1 MSNLYIVPY
10 MSSQLALD
18 KQLEDRRCDLLAQI
32 DSAIGSH
39 GPTDSLSAANLK
51 SLYNKTVDEQW
62 SRRSGSFPDPLVAFP
77 EDIWES
83 IIAQVVDYTYDGW
96 CGNSLLRLLDVSRL
110 WMTKLISCPV
120 LWTTI
125 TINPGEGDLLAKAA
139 VYLYLSKQSN
149 LKIEFTSTDQ
159 RQLPKELYDMLAPHT
174 GRVVELSFHFWESD
188 LFEQIVGVIQL
199 IGHLPRLKWIRNEF
213 TNENLNRL
221 IQYVPYLRGVESVR
235 LGVED
240 LIYPCPVLVDAIC
253 FKLSFRGKLPDIWYN
268 YNHLRN
274 LALWGGYICLLDI
287 LNRLNCPLVTL
298 TVIEMPSKG
307 FRAFLKSISRFYL
320 LQSLQ
325 VTIYPRLQ
333 LQDVEFST
341 DVPLSILPIKSLW
354 LSFHMSNEDADTVF
368 EEHSEFDADVTS
380 IVEHS
385 MPHIES
391 LGLWEVPITSGLL
404 SMLQSLCRLQEMTI
418 QAHGNLPS
426 STEHSPIDLPQL
438 RHLIWD
444 FNTANK
450 FRSLPLIARSLSTCT
465 VMDVYYEA
473 PTKVGVASAIL
484 LPQGCSNSL
493 VRLSINTSNSLHFLL
508 GDLSA
513 LREVEFGLDA
523 HNWWIG
529 DILEQLIIFPSMC
542 PALQKLIF
550 QGICTEWDILFLA
563 LERRNFLKDLNVS
576 PIREIH
582 MTFKP
587 PYRILYPLAQLLGGR
602 FPSSPS
608 VEQYATVAFEETSER
623 QICYL
628 CRLPSEELRKWDRFR
643 ESILKD
649 WDWKHGYSIASEKA
663 NPPLK
668 APVKSWL
675 ASKSNRRRQV
685 KESIQ
690 RSLNQGA
697 QLGSCR
703 NCDAH
708 SGSMIVTAHFLDG
721 A

>member
-1 MSNLYIVPY
+1 MSNPYIVPY
-10 MSSQLALD
+10 TNSQLALD
-18 KQLEDRRCDLLAQI
+18 KQLEERRCDLLAQI
-32 DSAIGSH
+32 DSVIGSH
-39 GPTDSLSAANLK
+39 GSTDSLSAANLK

-77 EDIWES
+77 EDIWQS

-110 WMTKLISCPV
+110 WMTKLIFRPV

-125 TINPGEGDLLAKAA
+125 TINPGEEDLLAKAA
-139 VYLYLSKQSN
+139 VFLYLSKQSD

-159 RQLPKELYDMLAPHT
+159 RQLPKELYDILAPHT
-174 GRVVELSFHFWESD
+174 GRVVELSFHSWESD
-188 LFEQIVGVIQL
+188 PFEQIVGVIQL

-240 LIYPCPVLVDAIC
+240 LIYPYRVLVDAIC

-268 YNHLRN
+268 YNHLQN

-287 LNRLNCPLVTL
+287 LNRLNCRLVTL

-368 EEHSEFDADVTS
+368 EEHFEFDVDVTS
-380 IVEHS
+380 IVEHF

-391 LGLWEVPITSGLL
+391 LSLWEVP
-404 SMLQSLCRLQEMTI
+404 
-418 QAHGNLPS
+418 S
-426 STEHSPIDLPQL
+426 STEYSSIDLPQL

-444 FNTANK
+444 FNTANN
-450 FRSLPLIARSLSTCT
+450 FRSPPLIARSLSTCT

-473 PTKVGVASAIL
+473 PTKLGVASAIL

-508 GDLSA
+508 VDLSA

-563 LERRNFLKDLNVS
+563 LERRNFLKDPNVS
-576 PIREIH
+576 PIREIQ
-582 MTFKP
+582 MAFKP
-587 PYRILYPLAQLLGGR
+587 PYQILHPLTQLLGGR
-602 FPSSPS
+602 FPSYPS
-608 VEQYATVAFEETSER
+608 VEQYATVAFEETSDR

-668 APVKSWL
+668 ASVKSWL

-690 RSLNQGA
+690 RSLKQGA

-703 NCDAH
+703 NCDAQ
-708 SGSMIVTAHFLDG
+708 SGSVVVTAHFLDG